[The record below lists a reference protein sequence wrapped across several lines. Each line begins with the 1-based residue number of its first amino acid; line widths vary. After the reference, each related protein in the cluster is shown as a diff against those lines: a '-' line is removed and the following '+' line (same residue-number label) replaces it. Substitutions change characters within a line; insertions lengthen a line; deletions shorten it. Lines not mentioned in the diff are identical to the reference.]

1 MTVVTAAALITAR
14 LDRLPMTR
22 HIWTRVTLIALGGF
36 FEVYDLFFT
45 GYVAPGL
52 FADKIFTS
60 TTTSLFGM
68 TGLASFIAALFT
80 GLFIGTIACSFLADK
95 FGRRAIF
102 TYSAAVVQRVHPDS
116 RLPGHRERRQHL

>member
-1 MTVVTAAALITAR
+1 MAAATEVTPAALITAR

-22 HIWTRVTLIALGGF
+22 HIWGLVLLISLGGF
-36 FEVYDLFFT
+36 FEIYDLFFT

-52 FADKIFTS
+52 FNDKIITP

-80 GLFIGTIACSFLADK
+80 GLFIGTIGFAFVADK

-102 TYSAAVVQRVHPDS
+102 TYSLLWYSACTFILALDRKS
-116 RLPGHRERRQHL
+116 